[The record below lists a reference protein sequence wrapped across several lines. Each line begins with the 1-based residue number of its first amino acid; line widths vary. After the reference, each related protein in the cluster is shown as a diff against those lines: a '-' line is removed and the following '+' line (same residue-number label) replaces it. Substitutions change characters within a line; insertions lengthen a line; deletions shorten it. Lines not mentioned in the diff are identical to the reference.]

1 MRYFLFMIQL
11 YFLSILCNSIS
22 GYILLSENENINKI
36 EPLNNPTFQLTL
48 GILAIVTGVLKLLSP
63 MRFPILG
70 DLIPAAGGVVA
81 GFMIIFG
88 ISRQDKPSPSPN
100 SLETLCTSLL
110 RFRKPLGLGL
120 LAASIL
126 HFLLPEA
133 LFL

>member
-11 YFLSILCNSIS
+11 YFLSILCNSLS
-22 GYILLSENENINKI
+22 GYILFSENENINKI

-70 DLIPAAGGVVA
+70 DLVPAAGGIVA
-81 GFMIIFG
+81 GFLIIFG
-88 ISRQDKPSPSPN
+88 ISRQDKPSPSPS

-110 RFRKPLGLGL
+110 RFRKQLGLGL